1 MCTYLIEVNH
11 VSKSFNGLE
20 VIRDLSINVESGK
33 VYLLLGENGSGK
45 STFIKMLVDLYLPTS
60 GIITRHYEDFR
71 YVPEL
76 LTIKSEVKVLSYIR
90 AVLNLRGLK
99 RNLEMELDLE
109 IELNK
114 QLRHLSKG
122 NLKKVL
128 IYLALVG
135 APEIL
140 FLDEPLDGLDK
151 NMQTKVINYF
161 QQMPNATFIIST
173 HDTKKYDTLTNIEV
187 INFG

>member
-11 VSKSFNGLE
+11 VSKSFNDLQ
-20 VIRDLSINVESGK
+20 VINDLSLNIEGGK

-76 LTIKSEVKVLSYIR
+76 LTIKSEVKVLSYIK
-90 AVLNLRGLK
+90 AVLSLRGLK
-99 RNLEMELDLE
+99 RNLEIELNLE
-109 IELNK
+109 IDLNK

-135 APEIL
+135 TPEIL
-140 FLDEPLDGLDK
+140 FLDEPLDGLDI
-151 NMQTKVINYF
+151 NIQNKVIDYF
-161 QQMPNATFIIST
+161 LQMPNSTFIIST
-173 HDTKKYDTLTNIEV
+173 HDTKKYDALMNIEV
-187 INFG
+187 IHFG

>member
-1 MCTYLIEVNH
+1 MCTYLIEVSN
-11 VSKSFNGLE
+11 VSKSFNDIL
-20 VIRDLSINVESGK
+20 VIHDLSVNIEVGK

-60 GIITRHYEDFR
+60 GKIARHYEDFR

-76 LTIKSEVKVLSYIR
+76 LTIKSEVKVLSYIK

-99 RNLEMELDLE
+99 RDLKMELDLE
-109 IELNK
+109 IDLNK

-135 APEIL
+135 TPEIL
-140 FLDEPLDGLDK
+140 FLDEPLDGLDV
-151 NMQTKVINYF
+151 NMQKKVIHYF
-161 QQMPNATFIIST
+161 KQLPNSTFIIST
-173 HDTKKYDTLTNIEV
+173 HDTKKYDALNNIEV